1 MSTSC
6 RTALRGARTGG
17 LRDSPRSR
25 KKRADVRSAA
35 VAEGGARP
43 APPPERGRTP
53 LAPGLQRTLG
63 ERRRPRPQGGDPM
76 TVASGIF
83 DHTVEET
90 HEWLLDVMDELAF
103 RDEHKAQRIL
113 RAVLHALRD
122 RLTVNE
128 AVQLAAQFPA
138 LLRGFYFE

>member
-1 MSTSC
+1 
-6 RTALRGARTGG
+6 
-17 LRDSPRSR
+17 
-25 KKRADVRSAA
+25 
-35 VAEGGARP
+35 
-43 APPPERGRTP
+43 
-53 LAPGLQRTLG
+53 
-63 ERRRPRPQGGDPM
+63 M

-83 DHTVEET
+83 DHTVQET

-128 AVQLAAQFPA
+128 AVQLAAQF
-138 LLRGFYFE
+138 LSLIHI

>member
-1 MSTSC
+1 
-6 RTALRGARTGG
+6 
-17 LRDSPRSR
+17 
-25 KKRADVRSAA
+25 
-35 VAEGGARP
+35 
-43 APPPERGRTP
+43 
-53 LAPGLQRTLG
+53 
-63 ERRRPRPQGGDPM
+63 M

-83 DHTVEET
+83 DHTVQET

-138 LLRGFYFE
+138 LLRGYYFEGFRPAGKPLRERRLEDFLDHIEEEFTPEEDVDTEEAARAVFKVLSQRISEGEISDIRAVLPAELRGLFPD